1 MHHDRGGTAGAGR
14 PHPGA
19 IDAWAQQLEPGL
31 AFQGRSGLD
40 IDDRELEIG
49 HGNHCAVST
58 AVLHD
63 YDGVREKTFDRQGG
77 WLYNPSRQTIESMPN
92 IAAVLKDEIARIAR
106 KEARA
111 QTAEFK
117 KASAQY
123 RTHIAA
129 LRRRIEDLERQVKRT
144 SKAVAKGG
152 AAPEED
158 DGDAQT
164 TNRRFS
170 ATRLAAQ
177 RQKLGLSAA
186 DFATLIGVSGQSVYK
201 WEHGEARPRARQL
214 EAIAALRG
222 IGKREAAAR
231 LAQIQGQ

>member
-1 MHHDRGGTAGAGR
+1 
-14 PHPGA
+14 
-19 IDAWAQQLEPGL
+19 
-31 AFQGRSGLD
+31 
-40 IDDRELEIG
+40 
-49 HGNHCAVST
+49 
-58 AVLHD
+58 
-63 YDGVREKTFDRQGG
+63 
-77 WLYNPSRQTIESMPN
+77 MPN
-92 IAAVLKDEIARIAR
+92 IAAVLKDEIAHIAR

-123 RTHIAA
+123 RAHIAA
-129 LRRRIEDLERQVKRT
+129 LRRRVEDLERQVKRA

-152 AAPEED
+152 PAAAED
-158 DGDAQT
+158 EGDEQT

-177 RQKLGLSAA
+177 RRKLGLSAA
-186 DFATLIGVSGQSVYK
+186 DFAALIGVSGQSVYK

>member
-1 MHHDRGGTAGAGR
+1 MMASGR
-14 PHPGA
+14 
-19 IDAWAQQLEPGL
+19 
-31 AFQGRSGLD
+31 
-40 IDDRELEIG
+40 
-49 HGNHCAVST
+49 NHST
-58 AVLHD
+58 
-63 YDGVREKTFDRQGG
+63 GKGEGCTTR
-77 WLYNPSRQTIESMPN
+77 SRQTNESMPN

-123 RTHIAA
+123 RANIAA
-129 LRRRIEDLERQVKRT
+129 LRRRIDELERQVKRAG
-144 SKAVAKGG
+144 KG
-152 AAPEED
+152 AAQSAAAATED
-158 DGDAQT
+158 DDGGDQAT
-164 TNRRFS
+164 HRRFS

-177 RQKLGLSAA
+177 RRKLGLSAA

-231 LAQIQGQ
+231 LAQMQGQ

>member
-1 MHHDRGGTAGAGR
+1 
-14 PHPGA
+14 
-19 IDAWAQQLEPGL
+19 
-31 AFQGRSGLD
+31 
-40 IDDRELEIG
+40 
-49 HGNHCAVST
+49 
-58 AVLHD
+58 
-63 YDGVREKTFDRQGG
+63 
-77 WLYNPSRQTIESMPN
+77 MPN

-123 RTHIAA
+123 RAHIAA
-129 LRRRIEDLERQVKRT
+129 LRRRVEDLERQVKRA
-144 SKAVAKGG
+144 SKAVAKGD
-152 AAPEED
+152 AAAEED
-158 DGDAQT
+158 GTDAQT

-177 RQKLGLSAA
+177 RRKLGLSAA

-231 LAQIQGQ
+231 LAQLQGGQ

>member
-1 MHHDRGGTAGAGR
+1 
-14 PHPGA
+14 
-19 IDAWAQQLEPGL
+19 
-31 AFQGRSGLD
+31 
-40 IDDRELEIG
+40 
-49 HGNHCAVST
+49 
-58 AVLHD
+58 
-63 YDGVREKTFDRQGG
+63 
-77 WLYNPSRQTIESMPN
+77 MPN

-123 RTHIAA
+123 RANIAA
-129 LRRRIEDLERQVKRT
+129 LRRRIEELERQLKRS
-144 SKAVAKGG
+144 SKAAASKGSE
-152 AAPEED
+152 PED
-158 DGDAQT
+158 DDDPSVS
-164 TNRRFS
+164 RRFS

-177 RQKLGLSAA
+177 RRKLGLSAA
-186 DFATLIGVSGQSVYK
+186 DFAALIGVSGQSVYK

-231 LAQIQGQ
+231 LAQLQDGGQS

>member
-1 MHHDRGGTAGAGR
+1 
-14 PHPGA
+14 
-19 IDAWAQQLEPGL
+19 
-31 AFQGRSGLD
+31 
-40 IDDRELEIG
+40 
-49 HGNHCAVST
+49 
-58 AVLHD
+58 
-63 YDGVREKTFDRQGG
+63 
-77 WLYNPSRQTIESMPN
+77 MPN

-123 RTHIAA
+123 RAHIAA
-129 LRRRIEDLERQVKRT
+129 LRRRIEDLERQVKRAG
-144 SKAVAKGG
+144 KVAARG
-152 AAPEED
+152 ADPAED
-158 DGDAQT
+158 DDQT
-164 TNRRFS
+164 TARRFS

-177 RQKLGLSAA
+177 RSKLGLSAA
-186 DFATLIGVSGQSVYK
+186 DFAALIGVSGQSVYK

-231 LAQIQGQ
+231 LAQLRGQGDQPQS

>member
-1 MHHDRGGTAGAGR
+1 
-14 PHPGA
+14 
-19 IDAWAQQLEPGL
+19 
-31 AFQGRSGLD
+31 
-40 IDDRELEIG
+40 
-49 HGNHCAVST
+49 
-58 AVLHD
+58 
-63 YDGVREKTFDRQGG
+63 
-77 WLYNPSRQTIESMPN
+77 MPN

-123 RTHIAA
+123 RAHIAA
-129 LRRRIEDLERQVKRT
+129 LRRRIEDLERQLKRAN
-144 SKAVAKGG
+144 KAG
-152 AAPEED
+152 ARSEAAAAED
-158 DGDAQT
+158 DGDSQT
-164 TNRRFS
+164 TARRFS

-177 RQKLGLSAA
+177 RKKLGLSAA
-186 DFATLIGVSGQSVYK
+186 DFAALIGVSGQSVYK

-231 LAQIQGQ
+231 LAQLHGPQS

>member
-1 MHHDRGGTAGAGR
+1 M
-14 PHPGA
+14 
-19 IDAWAQQLEPGL
+19 
-31 AFQGRSGLD
+31 
-40 IDDRELEIG
+40 
-49 HGNHCAVST
+49 
-58 AVLHD
+58 LHD
-63 YDGVREKTFDRQGG
+63 YDGVREENTRPVGTRR
-77 WLYNPSRQTIESMPN
+77 YNPSRQTNESMPN

-129 LRRRIEDLERQVKRT
+129 LRRRIEDLERQVKRA
-144 SKAVAKGG
+144 SKAGAKNGP
-152 AAPEED
+152 APEEED
-158 DGDAQT
+158 DGDAQS

-177 RQKLGLSAA
+177 RRKLGLSAA
-186 DFATLIGVSGQSVYK
+186 DFAALIGVSGQSVYK

-231 LAQIQGQ
+231 LAQMQGG

>member
-1 MHHDRGGTAGAGR
+1 
-14 PHPGA
+14 
-19 IDAWAQQLEPGL
+19 
-31 AFQGRSGLD
+31 
-40 IDDRELEIG
+40 
-49 HGNHCAVST
+49 
-58 AVLHD
+58 
-63 YDGVREKTFDRQGG
+63 
-77 WLYNPSRQTIESMPN
+77 MPN

-129 LRRRIEDLERQVKRT
+129 LRRRIEELERQVKRT
-144 SKAVAKGG
+144 SKSVAKGG
-152 AAPEED
+152 AAPAED
-158 DGDAQT
+158 DDDANST
-164 TNRRFS
+164 ARRFS

-177 RQKLGLSAA
+177 RRKLGLSAA
-186 DFATLIGVSGQSVYK
+186 DFAALIGVSGQSVYK

-231 LAQIQGQ
+231 LAGLQRPAAGSS

>member
-1 MHHDRGGTAGAGR
+1 
-14 PHPGA
+14 
-19 IDAWAQQLEPGL
+19 
-31 AFQGRSGLD
+31 
-40 IDDRELEIG
+40 
-49 HGNHCAVST
+49 
-58 AVLHD
+58 
-63 YDGVREKTFDRQGG
+63 
-77 WLYNPSRQTIESMPN
+77 MPN

-123 RTHIAA
+123 RAHIAA
-129 LRRRIEDLERQVKRT
+129 LRRRIDELEREVKRA
-144 SKAVAKGG
+144 SKEVAKGNS
-152 AAPEED
+152 APVEA
-158 DGDAQT
+158 DGDAEGPA
-164 TNRRFS
+164 RRFS

-177 RQKLGLSAA
+177 RHKLGLSAA

-231 LAQIQGQ
+231 LAQMQQQ